1 MACSSEPTTGKRCCL
16 ALLLILVLAAF
27 LCAQAPAPRKADSA
41 KANPDYRISPAEAQK
56 LLRSVDSILE
66 FDSQASGLRQRSKV
80 KRALAGRDQVE
91 RYVADRIRD
100 DEDAQRLQ
108 RGAAVLKKF
117 GLLPRDFALEHF
129 LVELLKEQ
137 VAGYY
142 DTKTRTV
149 YMLDWVTP
157 ETQQPVLAHEL
168 THALQDQNFGLEKW
182 IKQADAGGNRA
193 YKDIVADEAIAARHA
208 AVEGQAMAVMI
219 DFLLAPTGGSLV
231 NSPMI
236 TEAIQHGMLEGAD
249 AQSPVLR
256 RAPFY
261 IRQLMMFP
269 YTYGLDFIRELL
281 VNRGKDGAYAGV
293 FKKPPQSTRQVME
306 PATYLSGEQ
315 LAPLTPPDLDA
326 VVGPGYER
334 YDVGSVGEFDVSVIV
349 QQFGSEGTQ
358 AKAEPAPGE
367 PDAKAPAKPPLWTH
381 WRGGY
386 YYAARKKDAAPG
398 PIAMVYVSRW
408 ATPEAAGEFAT
419 IYRRSIP
426 KRYTGVTDLA
436 ARSTRVDPTQPASG
450 APSLTL
456 GGTPPAPSAEPEC
469 GCEEDAAGS
478 ARTSLSTSEG
488 PVSVEVKGNLVLAT
502 ESFDPLTAA
511 KLRTS
516 ILAVSIQP
524 AHAASGVRKVSSD
537 RLRSLNGMALRPPVS
552 AAK

>member
-1 MACSSEPTTGKRCCL
+1 MACSSEPTIGKPCCL
-16 ALLLILVLAAF
+16 GLFLILVVAAF
-27 LCAQAPAPRKADSA
+27 LSAQAPAPRKADSA
-41 KANPDYRISPAEAQK
+41 KANADYRISPAEAQM

-66 FDSQASGLRQRSKV
+66 FDSQASGLRQRGKV

-91 RYVADRIRD
+91 RYVGDRIRD

-117 GLLPRDFALEHF
+117 GLLPRDFALESF

-182 IKQADAGGNRA
+182 IKQPDIGGNSA

-219 DFLLAPTGGSLV
+219 DFLLAPAGGSLL

-236 TEAIQHGMLEGAD
+236 TEAIQHGMLEGAE

-256 RAPFY
+256 RAPLY
-261 IRQLMMFP
+261 IRQLLMFP

-281 VNRGKDGAYAGV
+281 VNRGKEGAYAGV
-293 FKKPPQSTRQVME
+293 FANPPHSTRQVME

-349 QQFGSEGTQ
+349 QQFGGEGTQ
-358 AKAEPAPGE
+358 AKAERAPGE
-367 PDAKAPAKPPLWTH
+367 PDGKAPAKPPLWTH

-386 YYAARKKDAAPG
+386 YYAARRKNAASG
-398 PIAMVYVSRW
+398 QIAMVYVSRW
-408 ATPEAAGEFAT
+408 ATLEAAGEFAT

-436 ARSTRVDPTQPASG
+436 AQSTRLDPTKPATG

-456 GGTPPAPSAEPEC
+456 NGTPPAPSTEPEC
-469 GCEEDAAGS
+469 GCEEHAAGS
-478 ARTSLSTSEG
+478 SRTSFSTSEG

-516 ILAVSIQP
+516 ILAVSVQP
-524 AHAASGVRKVSSD
+524 AHAASGTRKVSSD
-537 RLRSLNGMALRPPVS
+537 RLRSLNRMALRPAVS